1 MTKTEGPSA
10 RYCFSFIKFAQNF
23 KKIEPM
29 RKNSIIV
36 IMRTDVGL
44 RKIQKRRQ

>member
-1 MTKTEGPSA
+1 MTKTEGSSA

-29 RKNSIIV
+29 RKIIA

-44 RKIQKRRQ
+44 RKIQKR